1 MKITRAGTGK
11 MAALAVCLTLVF
23 LAASAAA
30 QERILLSYSSIESSN
45 SVWVVARDQGFYR
58 KNGLNAELIYIG
70 STTTSVQSLLAGDV
84 KMANTAGSGVAAAV
98 VNGADIL
105 MTACYLN
112 TLPFQLVVHE
122 SIKNAQDLKGKTV
135 GISRF
140 GSASD
145 VAARFLVRS
154 LGLTPMQEVPILQ
167 VGGATERAA
176 AFRAGKIAGFPA
188 PPGIVALAQGM
199 PLRVLA
205 DMADL
210 PTRFEFPFICSAT
223 ARSLLTSSP
232 DTVKRVTMALIE
244 ATHFFKTHKTESE
257 RIIAKF
263 SKQTNER
270 FLNDSWTAISKLY
283 EKVPLVTKEGTAI
296 QFKEATAKKPAPNL
310 KPEDLYDDRI
320 VQELERSGFI
330 DRVYKQ

>member
-1 MKITRAGTGK
+1 MKATRAGLGK
-11 MAALAVCLTLVF
+11 LSCLAIGVALTLG
-23 LAASAAA
+23 AASASA
-30 QERILLSYSSIESSN
+30 QERVLLSYSSVDASN
-45 SVWVVARDQGFYR
+45 GVWMTADDRGFFK

-70 STTTSVQSLLAGDV
+70 STTTSVQSMLAGDV
-84 KMANTAGSGVAAAV
+84 KIANASGSGIAAAV

-122 SIKNAQDLKGKTV
+122 SVKTPQDLKGKPV

-145 VAARFLVRS
+145 VAARFLIRS
-154 LGLTPMQEVPILQ
+154 LGLTPTQDVPILQ

-176 AFRAGKIAGFPA
+176 AFRAGKILGFPS

-199 PLRVLA
+199 PLRVLV

-210 PTRFEFPFICSAT
+210 PQRFEFPFICSAT
-223 ARSLLTSSP
+223 TRSFLASSP
-232 DTVKRVTMALIE
+232 DTVRRATIALIE
-244 ATHFFKTHKTESE
+244 ATHFFKTRKTDSMK
-257 RIIAKF
+257 IVAKY
-263 SKQTNER
+263 SKQSNER
-270 FLNDSWTAISKLY
+270 FLNDSWNTVSKLY
-283 EKVPLVTKEGTAI
+283 EKVPRVTREGTAT
-296 QFKEATAKKPAPNL
+296 QLKEATAKKPAPNL
-310 KPEDLYDDRI
+310 KTEDLYDDRI
-320 VQELERSGFI
+320 VRELERSGFI